1 MKIFFIA
8 AQKSRKE
15 RNEKEKLKS
24 LIIIILSN
32 GIYAKRR
39 VKAKEEGEKHFHYFP
54 SCSLS
59 SSKFFPEINMKL
71 SEQFIIATF
80 IFL

>member
-8 AQKSRKE
+8 ARKSRKK

-39 VKAKEEGEKHFHYFP
+39 VKAKEEGEHFHYFP

-59 SSKFFPEINMKL
+59 SPKNFS
-71 SEQFIIATF
+71 SR
-80 IFL
+80 